1 MIEWFPL
8 SDTRWLD
15 GRDLVLLYRGMEV
28 QGRFC
33 KGIWSNHFEYGR
45 EYDGAVWSCV
55 DDEITIEIEE
65 LGEVEN
71 WYHPQVTHWRDLS
84 PRPIGFANQPS
95 D

>member
-1 MIEWFPL
+1 VIEWFPL
-8 SDTRWLD
+8 TDTRWQD
-15 GRDLVLLYRGMEV
+15 GHDVVLLYRGMEV

-33 KGIWSNHFEYGR
+33 EGRWTNHFENGP

-65 LGEVEN
+65 MGDTED
-71 WYHPQVTHWRDLS
+71 WYHPGVTHWRELS
-84 PRPIGFANQPS
+84 PRPIGFAEPPQ